1 MQIMAENREYM
12 IRQEDMGN
20 IQIAE
25 EVVANLATATA
36 LEVDGV
42 GGLLNGNIP
51 DGKGNKKMTAKGI
64 RVDMEDDELVLN
76 LFLMIRYGYEIADV
90 AGKVQ
95 QSVYSTME
103 STTGFK
109 IRAVNVHVGGISFN

>member
-1 MQIMAENREYM
+1 
-12 IRQEDMGN
+12 
-20 IQIAE
+20 
-25 EVVANLATATA
+25 
-36 LEVDGV
+36 
-42 GGLLNGNIP
+42 
-51 DGKGNKKMTAKGI
+51 MTAKGT

>member
-1 MQIMAENREYM
+1 MV
-12 IRQEDMGN
+12 RQEDMGN

-42 GGLLNGNIP
+42 GGLLNSTIP
-51 DGKGNKKMTAKGI
+51 DGKGSKKMTAKGI
-64 RVDMEDDELVLN
+64 RVDMEGDALVMN

-90 AGKVQ
+90 ARKVQ
-95 QSVYSTME
+95 QSVFAMLE

-109 IRAVNVHVGGISFN
+109 VQAVNVHVGGISFN

>member
-1 MQIMAENREYM
+1 MAENREYM
-12 IRQEDMGN
+12 VRQEDMGN

-25 EVVANLATATA
+25 EVVANLATSTA

-42 GGLLNGNIP
+42 GGLLNAVP

-64 RVDMEDDELVLN
+64 RVDMEGDALVMN

-90 AGKVQ
+90 AQKVQ
-95 QSVYSTME
+95 QSVYTTLE

-109 IRAVNVHVGGISFN
+109 IQAVNVHVGGISFN

>member
-1 MQIMAENREYM
+1 MAENREYM
-12 IRQEDMGN
+12 VRQEDMGT

-36 LEVDGV
+36 QEVDGV
-42 GGLLNGNIP
+42 GGLLSGSVP
-51 DGKGNKKMTAKGI
+51 DGKGSKKMTAKGV
-64 RVDMEDDELVLN
+64 RVDMENDALVIN

-95 QSVYSTME
+95 QSVFSTLE
-103 STTGFK
+103 GSTGFK
-109 IRAVNVHVGGISFN
+109 IQAVNVHVGGISFN

>member
-1 MQIMAENREYM
+1 MAENKDYM

-42 GGLLNGNIP
+42 GGLLSSNVSDLVG
-51 DGKGNKKMTAKGI
+51 GKKLTAKGV
-64 RVDMEDDELVLN
+64 RVDMENDGLVIN
-76 LFLMIRYGYEIADV
+76 LFLMIRYGCEISDV

-95 QSVYSTME
+95 HSVFSTLE
-103 STTGFK
+103 GTTGFK
-109 IRAVNVHVGGISFN
+109 VNAVNVHVGGISFN

>member
-1 MQIMAENREYM
+1 MAENREYM
-12 IRQEDMGN
+12 VRHEDLGN

-42 GGLLNGNIP
+42 GGLMSGNVS
-51 DGKGNKKMTAKGI
+51 DLLGGKKLTAKGV
-64 RVDMEDDELVLN
+64 RVDMDGESLIVN
-76 LFLMIRYGYEIADV
+76 LFLMIRYGCGISEV

-95 QSVYSTME
+95 NAVHATLE
-103 STTGFK
+103 STTGF
-109 IRAVNVHVGGISFN
+109 RVSAVNVHVGGISFN